1 MSSLTSKV
9 ALPAVAA
16 KDVAPKGGD
25 RVRDDRAWSVAGPKV
40 AGPKVAGQKVVD
52 QKVVDQKVVDQKVVD
67 LVRAAAKVPIVELPN
82 SNGESPN

>member
-1 MSSLTSKV
+1 MRPHSAQRNRSMNSLTSKV

-25 RVRDDRAWSVAGPKV
+25 RVRDDRAWSAAG
-40 AGPKVAGQKVVD
+40 
-52 QKVVDQKVVDQKVVD
+52 QKVVD

-82 SNGESPN
+82 SNGESPS